1 MQRLTAFFIWF
12 SSSRLSIKQVILRG
26 TYNYNNKLFQRR
38 HVLSFSVL
46 LETASHGTPLVKRM
60 TTRAP
65 TTRIFLQCVVSI
77 ASFLFCFLWRLSW
90 IVYIYIYIYIYIYAY
105 FDCYY
110 RLEDR
115 RVDDVTINNILL
127 FHPIKQM
134 GFMSPCVCPCDTL
147 GCVPRFFSYHNLTPS
162 AS

>member
-1 MQRLTAFFIWF
+1 MVNFELVHQTKEEEFHFVTSSVSHERKINQNTKVQVRVEDSFFLSVFHHAIQRLTAFSFDF
-12 SSSRLSIKQVILRG
+12 QVRDSIKQVILRG

-77 ASFLFCFLWRLSW
+77 ASFLFCFL
-90 IVYIYIYIYIYIYAY
+90 
-105 FDCYY
+105 
-110 RLEDR
+110 
-115 RVDDVTINNILL
+115 
-127 FHPIKQM
+127 
-134 GFMSPCVCPCDTL
+134 
-147 GCVPRFFSYHNLTPS
+147 
-162 AS
+162 